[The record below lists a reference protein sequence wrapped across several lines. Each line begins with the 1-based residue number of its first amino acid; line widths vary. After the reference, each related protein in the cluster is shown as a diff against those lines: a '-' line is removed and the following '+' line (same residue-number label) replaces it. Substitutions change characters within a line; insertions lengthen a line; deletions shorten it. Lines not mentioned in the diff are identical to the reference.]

1 MYMYMYISNTSCHV
15 YRVQVF
21 HVELVVK
28 ATELMFSP
36 PLSELE
42 AVVQRLIST
51 IVGAAQGLPRVWR
64 TQPHMHVHVCHC
76 SVCMCAGRARTL
88 P

>member
-1 MYMYMYISNTSCHV
+1 ML
-15 YRVQVF
+15 QVF

-42 AVVQRLIST
+42 AVVNRLVTT
-51 IVGAAQGLPRVWR
+51 IVEAAQGLPRVWTMLDDFR
-64 TQPHMHVHVCHC
+64 TPYHF
-76 SVCMCAGRARTL
+76 MCR
-88 P
+88 

>member
-1 MYMYMYISNTSCHV
+1 MQEGNDYDGEYTDLLFVNQPVSSNFFMSTIFYHV
-15 YRVQVF
+15 YCVQVF

-42 AVVQRLIST
+42 AVVHRLIST
-51 IVGAAQGLPRVWR
+51 IVGAAQGLPRV
-64 TQPHMHVHVCHC
+64 
-76 SVCMCAGRARTL
+76 
-88 P
+88 